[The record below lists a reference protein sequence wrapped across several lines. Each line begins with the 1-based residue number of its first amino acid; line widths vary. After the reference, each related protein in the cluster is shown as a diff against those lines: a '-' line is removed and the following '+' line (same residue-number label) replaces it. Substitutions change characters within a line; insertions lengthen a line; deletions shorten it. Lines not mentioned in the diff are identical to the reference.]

1 MCRKEIGPLR
11 NREFF
16 ERNILIKKPPS
27 YIISMQEGGTIYA
40 YLIFNNASFPIVPAV
55 IPKASASIVT
65 DSSGASRSCS
75 IVLTPTARPAIIPRS
90 P

>member
-1 MCRKEIGPLR
+1 MPKGNRPLSKPR
-11 NREFF
+11 IFRTKYTHKN
-16 ERNILIKKPPS
+16 PPS

-75 IVLTPTARPAIIPRS
+75 IVLTPTARPAISTIS
-90 P
+90 